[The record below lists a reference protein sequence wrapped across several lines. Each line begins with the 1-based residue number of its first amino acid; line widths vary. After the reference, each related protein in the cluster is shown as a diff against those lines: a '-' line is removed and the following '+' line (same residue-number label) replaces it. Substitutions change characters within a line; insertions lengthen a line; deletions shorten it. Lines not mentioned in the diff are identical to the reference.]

1 MEETAHYMDS
11 VIAEAGEVLSV
22 FRKIA
27 DTSRQQAESIAR
39 ITTGI
44 QEISSVVQT
53 NSAMAQE
60 SAAASEEL
68 FGQAQMLKNLI
79 HKFRLKEQTAG
90 ENSF

>member
-1 MEETAHYMDS
+1 MGSCLRT
-11 VIAEAGEVLSV
+11 
-22 FRKIA
+22 
-27 DTSRQQAESIAR
+27 
-39 ITTGI
+39 
-44 QEISSVVQT
+44 
-53 NSAMAQE
+53 E